1 MSGQRPPE
9 WGDPDDGHPDDGH
22 PDAGLPDRGHPDA
35 GYSDHDLSEVTSLLA
50 SVRSPALPASFEAR
64 ISAAIAA
71 EAAARATTEPRAAA
85 EPAGPLTAAAGAD
98 DAKDR
103 VRSADPEGFSPA
115 ATAGGPSAP
124 AGRRPRRGARTS
136 RSAARASRPGSSR
149 PDGRRRRL
157 RMPSMQAAS
166 WVLVS
171 CLVLAGFGFLVTR
184 GSGSSASSSYA
195 ASAASSQS
203 ASAPAAGVPKAA
215 AGRASEQQPGDANDK
230 PSAGA
235 PTAFLVYSTGTAYE
249 RSTLASQVRAQ
260 LGSHDFGGPGPAA
273 PDNSAGPTAPAPAA
287 SSAASTSGV
296 GGSTSGVGGSTPSPG
311 LSGCV
316 SKVTG
321 GAAPSLVD
329 RASYD
334 GIPAY
339 IIAVPTRVWVVR
351 LGCTATDTQLIAAVP
366 LAGEPGISAP

>member
-1 MSGQRPPE
+1 MSGQWPPE
-9 WGDPDDGHPDDGH
+9 WEDPDDERS
-22 PDAGLPDRGHPDA
+22 DAGLPEDPDSDA
-35 GYSDHDLSEVTSLLA
+35 GLSDLELSELTSFLA

-71 EAAARATTEPRAAA
+71 EAAARATTEQGAAA
-85 EPAGPLTAAAGAD
+85 EPAGPLSAAAGAD
-98 DAKDR
+98 DATDR

-115 ATAGGPSAP
+115 AAAGGPSTP
-124 AGRRPRRGARTS
+124 AARRPRRGSRTS
-136 RSAARASRPGSSR
+136 RSAVRASGPGPSR
-149 PDGRRRRL
+149 PDGRRRLL

-184 GSGSSASSSYA
+184 GSGPSASSSA
-195 ASAASSQS
+195 AGAQSSRS
-203 ASAPAAGVPKAA
+203 ASAPAGVTVPEPA
-215 AGRASEQQPGDANDK
+215 AGRESEAQPGGANTR

-235 PTAFLVYSTGTAYE
+235 PTGFLVYSTGTAYE

-260 LGSHDFGGPGPAA
+260 LASPDF
-273 PDNSAGPTAPAPAA
+273 DSLAPASPDHSSNASVPSAA
-287 SSAASTSGV
+287 SSAASTSGA
-296 GGSTSGVGGSTPSPG
+296 GGGMPSPQ

-321 GAAPSLVD
+321 GAVPSLVD

-339 IIAVPTRVWVVR
+339 IIAVPTRVWVVQ
-351 LGCTATDTQLIAAVP
+351 LGCTATDTQLITAVA
-366 LAGEPGISAP
+366 LKGEPGISAP

>member
-1 MSGQRPPE
+1 MSGQWPPE
-9 WGDPDDGHPDDGH
+9 WEDPDDGHS
-22 PDAGLPDRGHPDA
+22 DAGLPDREHPDA
-35 GYSDHDLSEVTSLLA
+35 GYSDDDLSEVTSLLA
-50 SVRSPALPASFEAR
+50 SVRGPALPATFEAR

-103 VRSADPEGFSPA
+103 VRSADPEEFSP

-136 RSAARASRPGSSR
+136 RSAARASRPGTSR
-149 PDGRRRRL
+149 PDGRRRRR

-203 ASAPAAGVPKAA
+203 ASAPAGASVQQPA
-215 AGRASEQQPGDANDK
+215 AGRASQAQPGDANDK
-230 PSAGA
+230 PSATA
-235 PTAFLVYSTGTAYE
+235 PTGFLVYSTGTSYE
-249 RSTLASQVRAQ
+249 QSTLAGQVRVQ
-260 LGSHDFGGPGPAA
+260 LSSHDFGSLGPAA
-273 PDNSAGPTAPAPAA
+273 ADNSASATAPA

-296 GGSTSGVGGSTPSPG
+296 GGSTPSPG
-311 LSGCV
+311 LRGCV

-366 LAGEPGISAP
+366 LGGEPGISAP